1 MIRLY
6 AYLRVYVHIVRPHIY
21 THDAHLQTPITQVME
36 YVGVVKLKA
45 GKKYTSKSKI
55 VPGSGRSSR
64 DHADE
69 MGGGLGGGDEME
81 EETEEKREE
90 EMEEET
96 EKRDKQK
103 KLEKRQP
110 PVRKGRM
117 KDTPKDAP
125 SSTRGKGGGGREIE
139 KGVVSKG
146 ATMTEEEIGKYMI
159 GTVFNACV
167 RVCVCVCHC
176 ACVCDVC
183 QFGSVPRCNL
193 SP

>member
-1 MIRLY
+1 
-6 AYLRVYVHIVRPHIY
+6 
-21 THDAHLQTPITQVME
+21 ME
-36 YVGVVKLKA
+36 YVGVVKLKP

-55 VPGSGRSSR
+55 VPGSGRSSV

-96 EKRDKQK
+96 EKRDQQE
-103 KLEKRQP
+103 KLEKREAA
-110 PVRKGRM
+110 VTKGRM
-117 KDTPKDAP
+117 KDALKDAP
-125 SSTRGKGGGGREIE
+125 SSVRGKGGGGIEIE
-139 KGVVSKG
+139 KKVVSKG
-146 ATMTEEEIGKYMI
+146 ATMTEEEIGKYII
-159 GTVFNACV
+159 GTVINACV

-183 QFGSVPRCNL
+183 EFGSVPHCNL
-193 SP
+193 SSVKVSCILEPLC